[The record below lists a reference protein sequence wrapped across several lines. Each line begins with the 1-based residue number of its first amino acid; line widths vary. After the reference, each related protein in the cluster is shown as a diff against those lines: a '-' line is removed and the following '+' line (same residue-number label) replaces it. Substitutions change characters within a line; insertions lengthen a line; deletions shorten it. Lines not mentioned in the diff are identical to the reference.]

1 VGSEKHGVGTT
12 LKAGAEHRPRPGD
25 LQLVVA
31 GGEQPATVA
40 LPPRGAVIVG
50 RAPSAHVRIDDPLA
64 SREHVRIEIEGGRA
78 AACDLGSS
86 NGTKLGGEPL
96 GPDPV
101 PFLPGEVLAIGSTLL
116 MLQELHARATP
127 PGTPSVSPP
136 RAAPAGADASAGD
149 GAQPIVV
156 DDRMRDIYA
165 IARLTAQSSASV
177 LVLGE
182 TGVGKDVLA
191 RFVHAESPRRTG
203 PFVHVDLG
211 ALGESLLESELYG
224 HARGSFTGA
233 TQDKVGL
240 LESAHGGTVFLNEI
254 GELSAPAQV
263 KLLRAVEEQRVRR
276 VGETKDRRLDV
287 RFVAATNRDLPQ
299 AIQAGTFREDLYFRL
314 AVVTL
319 VVPPLRDRLAEI
331 EPLARAFAERLGRR
345 DGRRAPIEISPEA
358 ISLLE
363 GYGWPGNVREL
374 SNVIE
379 RASVLCAG
387 GTIGAEHLPDALR
400 GAGGP
405 VAPPERPPPSDE
417 RQLITDA
424 LQASRWRIEETAAA
438 LAISRT
444 TLWKR
449 MRALGI
455 PLSRRGP
462 AR

>member
-1 VGSEKHGVGTT
+1 VGTEKQDVGTT
-12 LKAGAEHRPRPGD
+12 LKAGAEHRPARGD

-31 GGEQPATVA
+31 GGQQPATVA
-40 LPPRGAVIVG
+40 LPPRGAVIIG

-64 SREHVRIEIEGGRA
+64 SREHVRIEIDGGRA

-86 NGTKLGGEPL
+86 NGTKLNGEPL

-116 MLQELHARATP
+116 MLQELHTRATP
-127 PGTPSVSPP
+127 PSAPP
-136 RAAPAGADASAGD
+136 IAPLRTAPAGD
-149 GAQPIVV
+149 GIRPIVV

-165 IARLTAQSSASV
+165 IARLAAQSSASV

-191 RFVHAESPRRTG
+191 RFVHAESPRRDG

-211 ALGESLLESELYG
+211 ALGASLLESELYG

-233 TQDKVGL
+233 TKDKVGL
-240 LESAHGGTVFLNEI
+240 LESADGGTVFLNEI
-254 GELSAPAQV
+254 GELPAAAQV
-263 KLLRAVEEQRVRR
+263 KLLRALEEQRIRR

-287 RFVAATNRDLPQ
+287 RFIAATNRDLPQ
-299 AIQAGTFREDLYFRL
+299 AIQAGTFREDLYYRL

-319 VVPPLRDRLAEI
+319 LVPPLRDRLAEI
-331 EPLARAFAERLGRR
+331 EPLARAFAERYGR
-345 DGRRAPIEISPEA
+345 GGPIEISPEA
-358 ISLLE
+358 IALLE
-363 GYGWPGNVREL
+363 GYAWPGNVREL

-379 RASVLCAG
+379 RASVLCAAK
-387 GTIGAEHLPDALR
+387 TIGVEHLPEGLR
-400 GAGGP
+400 RVDGLA
-405 VAPPERPPPSDE
+405 APPDPPPPSDE
-417 RQLITDA
+417 RRLIIDA
-424 LQASRWRIEETAAA
+424 LQANRWRIEETARA

-444 TLWKR
+444 TLWKW

-455 PLSRRGP
+455 PPSRRGP
-462 AR
+462 VR